1 METNRILIETT
12 IIIEYLRTR
21 HRATITNFEKAI
33 ATFDECCLYTKPI
46 LHCNPKFSMMLIVA
60 CNIIFIP
67 HQRISATCVKLPA

>member
-33 ATFDECCLYTKPI
+33 ATFDECCL
-46 LHCNPKFSMMLIVA
+46 S
-60 CNIIFIP
+60 IIFP
-67 HQRISATCVKLPA
+67 